1 MRKDQLQD
9 EGELENIKKKRR
21 LDFLDILLF
30 ARVSM
35 FSKVLRVFLGTH
47 KGTSIAL
54 TMPFA
59 PLRWRMGTACL
70 TRTYVLRWT
79 HSCSRAMTPQPVES
93 PGSSMLWPHTL
104 STNRDAERKFRV
116 YWGMDPLSPGK
127 SSRSRNALILWVGR
141 SPWSSVHLTLR
152 MDFISGIT

>member
-1 MRKDQLQD
+1 MIKLRKDQLQD

-21 LDFLDILLF
+21 VDFLDILLF

-93 PGSSMLWPHTL
+93 PGSSMLWPTEMQRGSSEPPGGWILYHL
-104 STNRDAERKFRV
+104 VRVQEVEVPLFFGLGGAPGLQST
-116 YWGMDPLSPGK
+116 
-127 SSRSRNALILWVGR
+127 
-141 SPWSSVHLTLR
+141 
-152 MDFISGIT
+152 

>member
-1 MRKDQLQD
+1 
-9 EGELENIKKKRR
+9 
-21 LDFLDILLF
+21 
-30 ARVSM
+30 
-35 FSKVLRVFLGTH
+35 
-47 KGTSIAL
+47 
-54 TMPFA
+54 
-59 PLRWRMGTACL
+59 
-70 TRTYVLRWT
+70 
-79 HSCSRAMTPQPVES
+79 
-93 PGSSMLWPHTL
+93 MLWPHTL